1 MSEPVIAGRKSI
13 KLDLAAG
20 TYSWCRCGRSATQP
34 FCDGS
39 HKDTDLAPVDFEITE
54 PRRVSLC
61 LCKLTQTPP
70 FCDHTHRTLPPDE
83 PTADALVGDGPA

>member
-1 MSEPVIAGRKSI
+1 MSEPVIAGRRSI

-39 HKDTDLAPVDFEITE
+39 HKDTDLAPVVFEIAE

-61 LCKLTQTPP
+61 LCKLTQMAP
-70 FCDHTHRTLPPDE
+70 FCDHAHRTLPAE
-83 PTADALVGDGPA
+83 EATAR